1 MVIFLAEVERCFKE
15 GLLQKRNPN
24 NDLAKKSLKQARSFL
39 SDAEKLIGLKMTR
52 MAIIALYN
60 AFFHIARALLFKD
73 GIKEKS
79 HYCVAR
85 YVESEYVL
93 KDRLDKKF
101 ILVLDSLR
109 DLRHTTQYSLDIIE
123 TNEDMN
129 EIYTISLK
137 FISEVEKLV
146 Q

>member
-1 MVIFLAEVERCFKE
+1 
-15 GLLQKRNPN
+15 
-24 NDLAKKSLKQARSFL
+24 
-39 SDAEKLIGLKMTR
+39 

-60 AFFHIARALLFKD
+60 AFFHIAKALLFKD

-109 DLRHTTQYSLDIIE
+109 DLRHTTQYSLDMIE

-129 EIYTISLK
+129 EIYIVSLE